1 QALAALA
8 DANDQAAARS
18 SLDAELR
25 HWRDCAPIT
34 ARAWIAAEL
43 ADLQSLAGE
52 LGLAELLLPLQQ
64 VLSQGNQAMQWL
76 EAHAQGASVAE
87 LIASAA
93 ADLEQLETRLGAQST
108 INEAGTLG

>member
-1 QALAALA
+1 
-8 DANDQAAARS
+8 
-18 SLDAELR
+18 
-25 HWRDCAPIT
+25 
-34 ARAWIAAEL
+34 
-43 ADLQSLAGE
+43 
-52 LGLAELLLPLQQ
+52 

-93 ADLEQLETRLGAQST
+93 EDLEQLETRLGAQST